1 MYLRALKALAVD
13 ALVQTFGT
21 PDVHAP
27 VDYPNPLFRN
37 KLHISIEYPVE
48 AQNYPGIWV
57 DYEDQRPL
65 EIAGIAHQEIDPEG
79 RPYTRWKYG
88 GHISYT
94 LVAFTSLER
103 DSLYDELV
111 RTIAFGA
118 QDTATSNFRK
128 TIENNDLI
136 ACNLDFDTLQP
147 GGSAAAPGTP
157 WGSDEIIYEKTV
169 TQQAIGEFIV
179 DPENTQ
185 ALIPLS
191 KIDITGRTDGTEDDP
206 INPTTVDV
214 TQNRDPSSLSDRWI

>member
-1 MYLRALKALAVD
+1 MYLRAIKALAVD

-21 PDVHAP
+21 KQFPNSTA
-27 VDYPNPLFRN
+27 YPNAKFSNTLN
-37 KLHISIEYPVE
+37 ISIEYPVE
-48 AQNYPGIWV
+48 PQNYPGIWV

-65 EIAGIAHQEIDPEG
+65 EIAGIAHREIDPEG
-79 RPYTRWKYG
+79 KEYTRWKYG

-94 LVAFTSLER
+94 IVAMTSLER
-103 DSLYDELV
+103 DELYDEVV

-118 QDTATSNFRK
+118 QNSVTSNFRQ

-157 WGSDEIIYEKTV
+157 WGSDEIIYEKTI

-179 DPENTQ
+179 DPDTG
-185 ALIPLS
+185 ALVLLDKLI
-191 KIDITGRTDGTEDDP
+191 IVGRTDGTEEDP
-206 INPTTVDV
+206 INPTEVDV
-214 TQNRDPSSLSDRWI
+214 TQNRDPSTLSDRWI